1 MKNLLFISLFVV
13 SCSPQKR
20 LSKLVSKYP
29 NLIETKDTT
38 IYFQTSSVD
47 TSFVFNNFSSKD
59 TFYIKDTKTKIYRFY
74 DTIRVQQESKKDSLI
89 INTHTI
95 EVKEQTE
102 TEKIK
107 RNIFNKLVII
117 LTFIVVIMA
126 LYLFRNVIK

>member
-1 MKNLLFISLFVV
+1 LLISLFVV

-29 NLIETKDTT
+29 NLIENKDTT

>member
-1 MKNLLFISLFVV
+1 MRNLLLISLFVV

-29 NLIETKDTT
+29 NLIENKDTT